1 VGGIK
6 EVVVAGETGILVPLD
21 QQQESPFEATD
32 PARFA
37 RDLAEGVNSL
47 MADPEKR
54 RRMGLAGRQR
64 AVDRFSWASIAKR
77 TKMLYDSLV
86 QPLS

>member
-1 VGGIK
+1 
-6 EVVVAGETGILVPLD
+6 
-21 QQQESPFEATD
+21 
-32 PARFA
+32 
-37 RDLAEGVNSL
+37 

-77 TKMLYDSLV
+77 TKTLYDSLV